1 MLDPLEAG
9 RQLNPLVVDKEGQE
23 AFKDLIRKKEQVL
36 ELFRSE
42 TGRVV
47 INYLLSE
54 RSESVE
60 RLVYKSEIG
69 EEERGL
75 HRGKIQMIDAI
86 LNLPQTVNIKLKDEK
101 ET

>member
-1 MLDPLEAG
+1 
-9 RQLNPLVVDKEGQE
+9 
-23 AFKDLIRKKEQVL
+23 VL

-54 RSESVE
+54 RADSVE
-60 RLVYKSEIG
+60 RLVYKADMKDED
-69 EEERGL
+69 RGL

-86 LNLPQTVNIKLKDEK
+86 LNLPQTVNIRLKE
-101 ET
+101 E